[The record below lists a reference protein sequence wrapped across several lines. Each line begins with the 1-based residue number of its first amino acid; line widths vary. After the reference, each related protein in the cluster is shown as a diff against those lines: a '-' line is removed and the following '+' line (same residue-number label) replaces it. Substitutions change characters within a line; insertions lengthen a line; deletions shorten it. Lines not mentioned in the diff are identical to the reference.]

1 MRASTDVTSTGG
13 KAVSGKEHQKKEYR
27 QWGGRTRALWGREAL
42 RSVICVTMA
51 ETCKYAEAHP
61 QTLTRTEDLSTSG
74 AAQVYRDCFIWTVLK
89 FCHMCSLIWSC
100 SQTDMN
106 GQVWSGWVSSRFC
119 RGNIRCPSGS
129 FPPTAPDNPD
139 AGAPGSPRRC
149 NPPHPGQARPER

>member
-27 QWGGRTRALWGREAL
+27 QWGGRTRALRGREAL

-100 SQTDMN
+100 SGTPQFP
-106 GQVWSGWVSSRFC
+106 GPASPHLSS
-119 RGNIRCPSGS
+119 PSGTWDGRTHIPFIS
-129 FPPTAPDNPD
+129 LPQRTLWGQRG
-139 AGAPGSPRRC
+139 GALDC
-149 NPPHPGQARPER
+149 QL